1 MLVHTGNGL
10 VHTGNCSVHAL
21 SVCQVNMDL
30 LTLGK
35 VITALSECTHTLSS
49 VNDRTAQY
57 VLEQLDDLPID
68 TEA

>member
-1 MLVHTGNGL
+1 
-10 VHTGNCSVHAL
+10 
-21 SVCQVNMDL
+21 MDL